1 MFTHGSAAEVAV
13 SVFTDGLQCR
23 HTSSNSLNLTLW
35 HWQIFDAYCHAWRW
49 LFPSSEQKKKKTKD
63 FRSREEEEAEGSWQ
77 RLKTAGNKNPSGFKN
92 RTKTL
97 FTFLHDEEEKNNFH
111 YFVSSCFMS
120 LWKDHSAF
128 TSSQLLLPPSYNCDV
143 TANCSE
149 SVSMFQELL
158 QIQPTQTSFKVC
170 LIVSDLC
177 LIVKSLTIV
186 PQKQSS
192 DRQLVRTSG

>member
-1 MFTHGSAAEVAV
+1 MPSHIFKQPE
-13 SVFTDGLQCR
+13 
-23 HTSSNSLNLTLW
+23 LNTVTL
-35 HWQIFDAYCHAWRW
+35 A
-49 LFPSSEQKKKKTKD
+49 D
-63 FRSREEEEAEGSWQ
+63 FRCLLSCMKMIISFQRAEEEEEDQRLSVQRGRGGRGSWQ

-149 SVSMFQELL
+149 SVSVFQELL

-177 LIVKSLTIV
+177 LIVWKKV
-186 PQKQSS
+186 CK
-192 DRQLVRTSG
+192 V

>member
-1 MFTHGSAAEVAV
+1 MPSHIFKQPE
-13 SVFTDGLQCR
+13 
-23 HTSSNSLNLTLW
+23 LNTATL
-35 HWQIFDAYCHAWRW
+35 A
-49 LFPSSEQKKKKTKD
+49 D
-63 FRSREEEEAEGSWQ
+63 FRCLLSCMEMIISFQRAEEEEEDQRLSVQRGRGGRGSWQ
-77 RLKTAGNKNPSGFKN
+77 RLKTAGNKKPSGFKN

-120 LWKDHSAF
+120 LWKDHSVF